1 MQAPQA
7 SSMRLAPSLEVAR
20 ALMLD
25 DPALSPRTAVQLMA
39 WSPRDEPFSRQ
50 VSFLA
55 PLLFDEGCD
64 APLMKRQREFTLG
77 YLPELG

>member
-7 SSMRLAPSLEVAR
+7 SSMRSAPSLELAR

-25 DPALSPRTAVQLMA
+25 DPAISPRTAVQLMA
-39 WSPRDEPFSRQ
+39 WSPRDEPLSRQ
-50 VSFLA
+50 VSFLD
-55 PLLFDEGCD
+55 PLLFDQGCD
-64 APLMKRQREFTLG
+64 ESLMKRQREFTLD